1 MPPQDEHKL
10 KNLDL
15 LGHIR
20 MGADYFWYQH
30 DAKDQG
36 IRDML
41 EYLHGDIHDVVV
53 FGDAENDMVMFKK
66 DWTSIAMGNGN
77 EELKAMADYVTDAAE
92 DDGIRNACLHFG
104 WIDE

>member
-1 MPPQDEHKL
+1 
-10 KNLDL
+10 
-15 LGHIR
+15 
-20 MGADYFWYQH
+20 
-30 DAKDQG
+30 
-36 IRDML
+36 
-41 EYLHGDIHDVVV
+41 
-53 FGDAENDMVMFKK
+53 MVMFKK